1 MPAPTALVQPAA
13 APEAA
18 LVPAPEQDDELL
30 VDMQDANT
38 VEPSAVAPPTTAED
52 TDMAID
58 EEGRP
63 RFAPGKDVDPIRRAE
78 TRKIPIPP
86 NRMSALKSNW
96 SKANVRSPPPLHPS
110 PPTPLT
116 SPSYPPLVDHCKLQV
131 RMNIKEKRVEL
142 RSSKFTTSNDSLQ
155 MGADFVS
162 AFAMGFDMDD
172 AIALLRLD
180 SLYIQSFDIKD
191 VRQTLGQDALGR
203 AIGRIAG
210 KDGKTKFAIENAT
223 KTRIV
228 LAGSR
233 VHILGAFEN
242 IGMARESIVSLVL
255 GAQPGKVYNNL
266 RIIASRMKERF

>member
-1 MPAPTALVQPAA
+1 MPAPTALAQPAA
-13 APEAA
+13 APEPVA
-18 LVPAPEQDDELL
+18 VPAVEQKDELL
-30 VDMQDANT
+30 VDMQEASAL
-38 VEPSAVAPPTTAED
+38 EPTAVAPPTNAED
-52 TDMAID
+52 ADMAID

-63 RFAPGKDVDPIRRAE
+63 RFAPGKDVNPVRRVE

-86 NRMSALKSNW
+86 NRLSALKSNW
-96 SKANVRSPPPLHPS
+96 SKMYA
-110 PPTPLT
+110 
-116 SPSYPPLVDHCKLQV
+116 SYPPLVDHCKLQV
-131 RMNIKEKRVEL
+131 RMNVKEKRVEL
-142 RSSKFTTSNDSLQ
+142 RSSRFTTSNDALQ

-162 AFAMGFDMDD
+162 AFAMGFDIDD

-191 VRQTLGQDALGR
+191 VRQTLGPDALSR

-228 LAGSR
+228 LAGSK

>member
-1 MPAPTALVQPAA
+1 MPAPTALQKCLE
-13 APEAA
+13 APET
-18 LVPAPEQDDELL
+18 VPPPAPEQADDELIL
-30 VDMQDANT
+30 DIQESDFADPST
-38 VEPSAVAPPTTAED
+38 GQPPVESED
-52 TDMAID
+52 TEMAVD

-63 RFAPGKDVDPIRRAE
+63 KFAPGKDLDPAHRIE

-86 NRMSALKSNW
+86 NRMSALKTNW
-96 SKANVRSPPPLHPS
+96 SKI
-110 PPTPLT
+110 
-116 SPSYPPLVDHCKLQV
+116 YPPLVDHCKLQV

-142 RSSKFTTSNDSLQ
+142 RSSKFTQSTEALQ

-162 AFAMGFDMDD
+162 AFAMGFDIDD

-191 VRQTLGQDALGR
+191 VRQTLGPDALGR

-233 VHILGAFEN
+233 IHILGAFEN
-242 IGMARESIVSLVL
+242 IGMARESVVSLVL

-266 RIIASRMKERF
+266 RIISSRLKERF

>member
-1 MPAPTALVQPAA
+1 MPAPTALLKPTA
-13 APEAA
+13 APESVP
-18 LVPAPEQDDELL
+18 LPAPEQEDAELL
-30 VDMQDANT
+30 DVQQSDFAT
-38 VEPSAVAPPTTAED
+38 PSAPGQPETDPED
-52 TDMAID
+52 TDMAVD

-63 RFAPGKDVDPIRRAE
+63 RFAPGKDVDPIRRVE

-86 NRMSALKSNW
+86 NRMSALKTNW
-96 SKANVRSPPPLHPS
+96 PKI
-110 PPTPLT
+110 
-116 SPSYPPLVDHCKLQV
+116 YPPLVEHCKLQV
-131 RMNIKEKRVEL
+131 RMNIKDKRVEL
-142 RSSKFTTSNDSLQ
+142 RSSQFTQSNEALQ

-162 AFAMGFDMDD
+162 AFAMGFDIDD

-191 VRQTLGQDALGR
+191 VRQTLGPDALGR

-210 KDGKTKFAIENAT
+210 KDGKTKYAIENAT

-255 GAQPGKVYNNL
+255 GAQPGKVYNSL
-266 RIIASRMKERF
+266 RIISSRMKERF

>member
-1 MPAPTALVQPAA
+1 MPAPTALVKPTE
-13 APEAA
+13 APEAIT
-18 LVPAPEQDDELL
+18 APIQTQDDDELIL
-30 VDMQDANT
+30 DVPDSTLEEASAAQPPADPQD
-38 VEPSAVAPPTTAED
+38 VEMAV
-52 TDMAID
+52 D

-63 RFAPGKDVDPIRRAE
+63 KFAPGKDVDPVRRIE
-78 TRKIPIPP
+78 TRKIGIPP
-86 NRMSALKSNW
+86 NRMSALKANW
-96 SKANVRSPPPLHPS
+96 SKI
-110 PPTPLT
+110 
-116 SPSYPPLVDHCKLQV
+116 YPPLVEHCKLQV

-142 RSSKFTTSNDSLQ
+142 RSSKFTISNDALQ

-162 AFAMGFDMDD
+162 AFAMGFDIDD

-191 VRQTLGQDALGR
+191 VRQTLGPDALGR

-255 GAQPGKVYNNL
+255 GSQPGKVYNNL
-266 RIIASRMKERF
+266 RIIAGRMKERF

>member
-1 MPAPTALVQPAA
+1 MPAPTALLQPTA
-13 APEAA
+13 APEAVA
-18 LVPAPEQDDELL
+18 LPTADQDDEFLL
-30 VDMQDANT
+30 DAQDVNLADPT
-38 VEPSAVAPPTTAED
+38 VAEPPTNSED
-52 TDMAID
+52 TEMAVD

-63 RFAPGKDVDPIRRAE
+63 RFAPGKDVDPVRRSE

-86 NRMSALKSNW
+86 NRMSALKGNW
-96 SKANVRSPPPLHPS
+96 SKVHK
-110 PPTPLT
+110 T
-116 SPSYPPLVDHCKLQV
+116 YPPLVEHCKLQV
-131 RMNIKEKRVEL
+131 RMNTKEKRVEL
-142 RSSKFTTSNDSLQ
+142 RSSKFTTSTESLQ

-162 AFAMGFDMDD
+162 AFAMGFDIDD

-191 VRQTLGQDALGR
+191 VRQTLGTDALGR

-223 KTRIV
+223 KTRVV

-266 RIIASRMKERF
+266 RIMAGRMKERF

>member
-1 MPAPTALVQPAA
+1 MPAPTALLKPTE
-13 APEAA
+13 APETTP
-18 LVPAPEQDDELL
+18 VPAPEQADDELIL
-30 VDMQDANT
+30 DIQQSDFAD
-38 VEPSAVAPPTTAED
+38 PSAVMTPVESED
-52 TDMAID
+52 TEMAVD

-63 RFAPGKDVDPIRRAE
+63 KFAPGKDIDPARRIE

-86 NRMSALKSNW
+86 NRMSALKNNW
-96 SKANVRSPPPLHPS
+96 SKI
-110 PPTPLT
+110 
-116 SPSYPPLVDHCKLQV
+116 YPPLVDHCKLQV
-131 RMNIKEKRVEL
+131 RMNVKEKRVEL
-142 RSSKFTTSNDSLQ
+142 RSSKFTQSTEALQ

-162 AFAMGFDMDD
+162 AFAMGFDIDD

-191 VRQTLGQDALGR
+191 VRQTLGPDALGR

-233 VHILGAFEN
+233 IHILGAFEN
-242 IGMARESIVSLVL
+242 IGMARESVVSLVL

-266 RIIASRMKERF
+266 RIISSRLKERF

>member
-1 MPAPTALVQPAA
+1 
-13 APEAA
+13 
-18 LVPAPEQDDELL
+18 
-30 VDMQDANT
+30 
-38 VEPSAVAPPTTAED
+38 
-52 TDMAID
+52 
-58 EEGRP
+58 
-63 RFAPGKDVDPIRRAE
+63 
-78 TRKIPIPP
+78 
-86 NRMSALKSNW
+86 MSALKSNW
-96 SKANVRSPPPLHPS
+96 SKI
-110 PPTPLT
+110 
-116 SPSYPPLVDHCKLQV
+116 YPPLVDHCKLQV

-162 AFAMGFDMDD
+162 AFAMGFDIDD

-242 IGMARESIVSLVL
+242 IGMARERCVFLE
-255 GAQPGKVYNNL
+255 N
-266 RIIASRMKERF
+266 

>member
-1 MPAPTALVQPAA
+1 MPAPTALRQPVEAPTAQIPIQTEQEDELILDVNEAATITDPAA
-13 APEAA
+13 A
-18 LVPAPEQDDELL
+18 
-30 VDMQDANT
+30 
-38 VEPSAVAPPTTAED
+38 APPSND
-52 TDMAID
+52 NDVQMAVD

-63 RFAPGKDVDPIRRAE
+63 RFAPGQDVQIIRRAE
-78 TRKIPIPP
+78 TRKIGIPP
-86 NRMSALKSNW
+86 NRMSALKANW
-96 SKANVRSPPPLHPS
+96 TKI
-110 PPTPLT
+110 
-116 SPSYPPLVDHCKLQV
+116 YPPLVEHCKLQV

-142 RSSKFTTSNDSLQ
+142 RSSRHTLTPESLQ

-162 AFAMGFDMDD
+162 AFAMGFDIDD

-180 SLYIQSFDIKD
+180 SLYIQSFDVKD
-191 VRQTLGQDALGR
+191 VRQTLGPDALGR

-242 IGMARESIVSLVL
+242 IGMARESVVSLIL
-255 GAQPGKVYNNL
+255 GHQPGKVYNNL
-266 RIIASRMKERF
+266 RIIASRQKERF

>member
-1 MPAPTALVQPAA
+1 MPAPTALLKPVE
-13 APEAA
+13 APESIP
-18 LVPAPEQDDELL
+18 LPATTQDDELL
-30 VDMQDANT
+30 LETDVQEMDFTDAGAVLVP
-38 VEPSAVAPPTTAED
+38 VESED
-52 TDMAID
+52 TEMVAD

-63 RFAPGKDVDPIRRAE
+63 VFAPGKDIDPARRPE
-78 TRKIPIPP
+78 TRKILIPP
-86 NRMSALKSNW
+86 NRMSSLKNNW
-96 SKANVRSPPPLHPS
+96 TKI
-110 PPTPLT
+110 
-116 SPSYPPLVDHCKLQV
+116 YPPLVDHCKLQV
-131 RMNIKEKRVEL
+131 RMNVKEKRVEL
-142 RSSKFTTSNDSLQ
+142 RSSKYTESAESLQ

-162 AFAMGFDMDD
+162 AFAMGFDIDD

-191 VRQTLGQDALGR
+191 VRQTLGPDALGR

-255 GAQPGKVYNNL
+255 GSQPGKVYNGL
-266 RIIASRMKERF
+266 RIMASRMKERF

>member
-1 MPAPTALVQPAA
+1 MPAPTALLKPTA
-13 APEAA
+13 APEV
-18 LVPAPEQDDELL
+18 VPLPTPEQDDTELVL
-30 VDMQDANT
+30 DVQQSDFAD
-38 VEPSAVAPPTTAED
+38 PSAAQPTTEPED
-52 TDMAID
+52 TEMAVD

-63 RFAPGKDVDPIRRAE
+63 RFAPGKDVDPVRRIE

-86 NRMSALKSNW
+86 NRLSALKNNW
-96 SKANVRSPPPLHPS
+96 S
-110 PPTPLT
+110 
-116 SPSYPPLVDHCKLQV
+116 KLQV
-131 RMNIKEKRVEL
+131 RMNVKEKRVEL
-142 RSSKFTTSNDSLQ
+142 RSSKFTTSTDALQ

-162 AFAMGFDMDD
+162 AFAMGFDIDD

-191 VRQTLGQDALGR
+191 VRQTLGPDALGR

-233 VHILGAFEN
+233 IHILGAFEN
-242 IGMARESIVSLVL
+242 IGMARESVVSLVL

-266 RIIASRMKERF
+266 RIISSRMKERF

>member
-1 MPAPTALVQPAA
+1 MPAPTALLQPAS
-13 APEAA
+13 APENVP
-18 LVPAPEQDDELL
+18 LPAPQDDDELL
-30 VDMQDANT
+30 VDMQQATTQPDA
-38 VEPSAVAPPTTAED
+38 AAAAPPQPAQDT

-63 RFAPGKDVDPIRRAE
+63 KFAPGKDIDPIRRSE

-86 NRMSALKSNW
+86 NRMSALKANW
-96 SKANVRSPPPLHPS
+96 TKI
-110 PPTPLT
+110 
-116 SPSYPPLVDHCKLQV
+116 YPPLVEHCKLQV

-142 RSSKFTTSNDSLQ
+142 RSSKHTVSNEALQ

-162 AFAMGFDMDD
+162 AFAMGFDIDD

-191 VRQTLGQDALGR
+191 VRQTLGPDALSR

-228 LAGSR
+228 LAGSK

-255 GAQPGKVYNNL
+255 GSQPGKVYNNL
-266 RIIASRMKERF
+266 RIIASRLKERF

>member
-1 MPAPTALVQPAA
+1 MPAPTALIQPIA
-13 APEAA
+13 APEVAA
-18 LVPAPEQDDELL
+18 IPAADQDDELL
-30 VDMQDANT
+30 LDVSDATHTDANLVLVP
-38 VEPSAVAPPTTAED
+38 VEADDTEMAV
-52 TDMAID
+52 D

-63 RFAPGKDVDPIRRAE
+63 RFAPGKDVDPVRRAE
-78 TRKIPIPP
+78 TRKIGIPP

-96 SKANVRSPPPLHPS
+96 TKANYTEIRLCEMRNADMDVS
-110 PPTPLT
+110 
-116 SPSYPPLVDHCKLQV
+116 SYPPLVDHCKLQV
-131 RMNIKEKRVEL
+131 RMNTKEKRVEL
-142 RSSKFTTSNDSLQ
+142 RSSKFTSSADSLQ

-162 AFAMGFDMDD
+162 AFAMGFDIDD

-180 SLYIQSFDIKD
+180 SLYIQTFDIKD
-191 VRQTLGQDALGR
+191 VRQTLGPDALGR

-223 KTRIV
+223 KTRVV

-233 VHILGAFEN
+233 IHILGAFEN

-266 RIIASRMKERF
+266 RIMAGRMKERF

>member
-1 MPAPTALVQPAA
+1 MPAPTRLLQPTDQAS
-13 APEAA
+13 ETVN
-18 LVPAPEQDDELL
+18 VPVVAEQDDELL
-30 VDMQDANT
+30 LDVQDVNPAGLST
-38 VEPSAVAPPTTAED
+38 VAPPSASED
-52 TDMAID
+52 TEMVVD

-63 RFAPGKDVDPIRRAE
+63 RFAPGQNLDPVRRAE
-78 TRKIPIPP
+78 TRKVPIPP
-86 NRMSALKSNW
+86 NRMSALKNNW
-96 SKANVRSPPPLHPS
+96 TKI
-110 PPTPLT
+110 
-116 SPSYPPLVDHCKLQV
+116 YPPLVEHCKLQV
-131 RMNIKEKRVEL
+131 RMNIKDKRVEL
-142 RSSKFTTSNDSLQ
+142 RSSKFTTNNDSLQ

-162 AFAMGFDMDD
+162 AFAMGFDIDD

-266 RIIASRMKERF
+266 RIIAGRMKERF

>member
-1 MPAPTALVQPAA
+1 MPAPTSLIQPPP
-13 APEAA
+13 APEAV
-18 LVPAPEQDDELL
+18 LLPAPEQEDELL
-30 VDMQDANT
+30 VDMQEAST
-38 VEPSAVAPPTTAED
+38 TKPSAVAPPTTEEDAE
-52 TDMAID
+52 MAID

-63 RFAPGKDVDPIRRAE
+63 RFAPGKDVDPVRRAE

-96 SKANVRSPPPLHPS
+96 SKI
-110 PPTPLT
+110 
-116 SPSYPPLVDHCKLQV
+116 YPPLVDHCKLQV

-142 RSSKFTTSNDSLQ
+142 RSSKFTASNDALQ

-162 AFAMGFDMDD
+162 AFAMGFDIDD

-191 VRQTLGQDALGR
+191 VRQTLGPDALGR

>member
-1 MPAPTALVQPAA
+1 MPAPTARLLQPTDQ
-13 APEAA
+13 APETFN
-18 LVPAPEQDDELL
+18 VPVVAEQDDELL
-30 VDMQDANT
+30 LDVQDVNPT
-38 VEPSAVAPPTTAED
+38 ELSAPPPASDD
-52 TDMAID
+52 TEMVVD

-63 RFAPGKDVDPIRRAE
+63 RFAPGKDVDPVRRAE
-78 TRKIPIPP
+78 TRKVPIPP
-86 NRMSALKSNW
+86 NRMSALKNNW
-96 SKANVRSPPPLHPS
+96 TKI
-110 PPTPLT
+110 
-116 SPSYPPLVDHCKLQV
+116 YPPLVEHCKLQV
-131 RMNIKEKRVEL
+131 RMNVKDKRVEL
-142 RSSKFTTSNDSLQ
+142 RSSRFTQSNDSLQ

-162 AFAMGFDMDD
+162 AFAMGFDIDD

-191 VRQTLGQDALGR
+191 VRQTLGPDALGR

-266 RIIASRMKERF
+266 RIIAGRMKERF

>member
-13 APEAA
+13 APEVA
-18 LVPAPEQDDELL
+18 LVPVPEQEDELL

-38 VEPSAVAPPTTAED
+38 VDPNAIAPPTTGEEA
-52 TDMAID
+52 DMVVD

-63 RFAPGKDVDPIRRAE
+63 RFAPGKDIDPVRRAE

-96 SKANVRSPPPLHPS
+96 PKI
-110 PPTPLT
+110 
-116 SPSYPPLVDHCKLQV
+116 YPPLVDHCKLQV

-162 AFAMGFDMDD
+162 AFAMGFDIDD

-255 GAQPGKVYNNL
+255 GAQSGKVYNGL

>member
-1 MPAPTALVQPAA
+1 MPAPTALIMPTE
-13 APEAA
+13 APEA
-18 LVPAPEQDDELL
+18 VPLPTADQDDELL
-30 VDMQDANT
+30 LEVVQDDSLPDAG
-38 VEPSAVAPPTTAED
+38 AVQPPTDEQD
-52 TDMAID
+52 GEMIID
-58 EEGRP
+58 EEGKP
-63 RFAPGKDVDPIRRAE
+63 RFAPGKDIDPVRRAE

-86 NRMSALKSNW
+86 NRMSALKNNW
-96 SKANVRSPPPLHPS
+96 SKI
-110 PPTPLT
+110 
-116 SPSYPPLVDHCKLQV
+116 YPPLVDHCKLQV
-131 RMNIKEKRVEL
+131 RMNTKEKRVEL
-142 RSSKFTTSNDSLQ
+142 RSSKFTQSTEALQ
-155 MGADFVS
+155 MGADFIS
-162 AFAMGFDMDD
+162 AFAMGFDIDD

-191 VRQTLGQDALGR
+191 VRQTLGPDALGR

-233 VHILGAFEN
+233 IHILGAFEN

>member
-1 MPAPTALVQPAA
+1 MPAPTALLQPAP
-13 APEAA
+13 APEA
-18 LVPAPEQDDELL
+18 VPLPPADNEDELL
-30 VDMQDANT
+30 LDMQDTTQA
-38 VEPSAVAPPTTAED
+38 EPSAPAAPTSTED

-63 RFAPGKDVDPIRRAE
+63 RFAPGKDVDPVRRIE

-96 SKANVRSPPPLHPS
+96 TKI
-110 PPTPLT
+110 
-116 SPSYPPLVDHCKLQV
+116 YPPLVDHCKLQV
-131 RMNIKEKRVEL
+131 RMNVKEKRVEL
-142 RSSKFTTSNDSLQ
+142 RSSKFTQSNEALQ

-162 AFAMGFDMDD
+162 AFAMGFDIDD

-191 VRQTLGQDALGR
+191 VRQTLGQDALSR